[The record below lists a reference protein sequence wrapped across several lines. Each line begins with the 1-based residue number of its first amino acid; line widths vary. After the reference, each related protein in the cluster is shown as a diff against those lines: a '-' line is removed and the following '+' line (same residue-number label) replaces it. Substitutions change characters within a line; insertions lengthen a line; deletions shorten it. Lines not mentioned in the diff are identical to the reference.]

1 MESDVLD
8 IVQRQVRAGDEGDE
22 LTEQNIV
29 EEGEHQNTAAKSERS
44 ATDCDEIVKDG
55 ELSKIGPV
63 SESSVSASRVST
75 KYDPGPPPMDMIGGE
90 SRDRDCSGS
99 STKSQQQ
106 S

>member
-8 IVQRQVRAGDEGDE
+8 IVQSQVRAGDEGDE
-22 LTEQNIV
+22 STEQNIV
-29 EEGEHQNTAAKSERS
+29 EEGEYQNTAAKSERS
-44 ATDCDEIVKDG
+44 ATDRDEIVKDG
-55 ELSKIGPV
+55 EQSKLGPV

-90 SRDRDCSGS
+90 SRDSSGS

>member
-8 IVQRQVRAGDEGDE
+8 LVQGQVRNGDEE
-22 LTEQNIV
+22 STEQNIV
-29 EEGEHQNTAAKSERS
+29 KEGENSEKT
-44 ATDCDEIVKDG
+44 ATDCDETVKDGDETVKDG
-55 ELSKIGPV
+55 EQSKLGSV

-90 SRDRDCSGS
+90 SRDRDSSAS
-99 STKSQQQ
+99 STRSQQQ